1 LKACAN
7 IKAEVFVLDNNST
20 DGSQAFF
27 ANRFPS
33 VQFIWKKENGGFAKA
48 NNEALKL
55 AKGEKILFLNPD
67 TILPEDCFEKCL
79 QFFKQQNNVGA
90 LGVKMI
96 DGAGNFLPE
105 SKRGFPSAFTSFC
118 KMTGLTSLFPT
129 SKLFANYYLGHLP
142 ENETNE
148 ADVISGAF
156 MMIDKKVLE
165 NVGGFDEDYFMYAE
179 DIDLSYRIQKA
190 GYKNFYFADTSII
203 HFKGESTAKQ
213 SVEYLNNFYGTM
225 VLFIK
230 KHYPKF
236 SGGLYVLLL
245 KILIAVKKLFAS
257 KIKPTEGKTLPAKA
271 YVIEKGEMDKALLQQ
286 HFSLIEQT
294 EKISTAEKG
303 SAVIFCEPYISFAE
317 MITAMQQHKKQYS
330 FLIHAA
336 GTQSIIGS
344 GDKNKPGIAIAF
356 HQ

>member
-1 LKACAN
+1 
-7 IKAEVFVLDNNST
+7 
-20 DGSQAFF
+20 
-27 ANRFPS
+27 
-33 VQFIWKKENGGFAKA
+33 
-48 NNEALKL
+48 LKL
-55 AKGEKILFLNPD
+55 AQGQKILFLNPD
-67 TILPEDCFEKCL
+67 TILPEDCLEKCL

-96 DGAGNFLPE
+96 DGSGNFLPE

-129 SKLFANYYLGHLP
+129 SKLFAKYYLGHLL

-156 MMIDKKVLE
+156 MIVEKNVLGI
-165 NVGGFDEDYFMYAE
+165 VGGFDEDYFMYAE

-190 GYKNFYFADTSII
+190 HYKNFYFADTSII

-225 VLFIK
+225 VLFVK

-236 SGGLYVLLL
+236 SGNLYVLLL

-257 KIKPTEGKTLPAKA
+257 TKKATEHKTLPAKV
-271 YVIEKGEMDKALLQQ
+271 YVIENEEINITELQQ
-286 HFSLIEQT
+286 YFSQVEQIK
-294 EKISTAEKG
+294 KISTAFFG

-317 MITAMQQHKKQYS
+317 MINTMKQNKNQYS
-330 FLIHAA
+330 FFIHAA
-336 GTQSIIGS
+336 SSKSIVGS
-344 GDKNKPGIAIAF
+344 NNKNEPGMAIVS